1 MNSINH
7 IVTKQPTKE
16 KKTTYF
22 FVMVWKVSPAERQ
35 VRKIASRIGLDDSEL
50 LSTVFEKMQQE
61 YVVAEWQLPVLDSR
75 QWEQLCCPIG
85 LAVAVRYLSPLE
97 SSSSSLLLPDRQEDS
112 VGTNIKERELNISV
126 ESATIMEQVGKED
139 IGDEVQGEKIAQCRN
154 DLTSKC
160 TKKRNET
167 EKFDCKV
174 QTSDLKETKRSLV
187 LSDYA
192 LIEGVNMIQ
201 FNISGQDY
209 GNSTENNDELS
220 VGVEKFKKE
229 ITLPLEKKCTSIGTQ
244 NNLIPLSVV
253 SSSSESSEDISHAKV
268 VPFLSSSTEEEEEHA
283 DDDETYNYLLGSLSG
298 DDASNSDT
306 LFSMQNDDVTVVVSN
321 VSSAC
326 KTAASKRKTEIK
338 NYGHSFKGG

>member
-154 DLTSKC
+154 DLTSNC
-160 TKKRNET
+160 TGKRNET

-192 LIEGVNMIQ
+192 L
-201 FNISGQDY
+201 
-209 GNSTENNDELS
+209 
-220 VGVEKFKKE
+220 KKE

-306 LFSMQNDDVTVVVSN
+306 SFSMQDDDVTVVVSN